1 MSRKIA
7 FVGPPGSGKS
17 TLAADV
23 YTFLKQRHQNVE
35 IVPEWIR
42 YDIQAHGAM
51 ESIWEQYRTRQNQ
64 KDLEDAVP
72 DTVDTVICDSAT
84 LTPYFYAC
92 LYCKHAEPRQ
102 RLVMQDMYRYLLD
115 DLYGRRYDLVFY
127 LPSVPGTDIED
138 GTRYQTAE
146 EVRILER
153 HMELAFCDV
162 FRVGNVHRIDGPF
175 AERLTKVVSII
186 EMSVGGAMGGT
197 KRG

>member
-1 MSRKIA
+1 MARKIA

-23 YTFLKQRHQNVE
+23 YTYLKQRDRNVE

-42 YDIQAHGAM
+42 YDIQRNGPM

-64 KDLEDAVP
+64 KELEDAVP
-72 DTVDTVICDSAT
+72 DTVDTIICDSAT

-92 LYCKHAEPRQ
+92 LYCQHADVRQ
-102 RLVMQDMYRYLLD
+102 RIVMQDMYRYLLD

-127 LPSVPGTDIED
+127 LSSVHGTDTDD

-146 EVRILER
+146 EIDALER
-153 HMELAFCDV
+153 HMEVTFCDV
-162 FRVGNVHRIDGPF
+162 FKVGNVHHISGAF
-175 AERLTKVVSII
+175 ADRLARVVAII
-186 EMSVGGAMGGT
+186 EAAETRAVSVT
-197 KRG
+197 ITY